1 MANPFRLGN
10 DDSLRVDPC
19 VVVIFGATGDLT
31 HRKLVP
37 ALYNLGVDGL
47 LPANFHLVSFAR
59 REYSDEAFRAELKKS
74 VAQFSRRKPLDEA
87 VWNEFAAHSRYV
99 ASAFDNADGYQALKS
114 VLDKIDQETGR
125 LCNRVFYFSTSPDY
139 FEEIARQLGSAGLL
153 EEPRDPQTGKKARA
167 ARIIV
172 EKPFG
177 HDLQSARKLNSAL
190 LSVMAEDQIYRIDH
204 YLGKETV
211 QNLLVFRF
219 ANGIFEP
226 IWNHKYI
233 DHVEISVC
241 ETLGVGGRAGYFDK
255 AGITRDIVQNHV
267 FQLLCLVALEPP
279 VAFEADAVRDEKVKV
294 LRAARRIAMADVPKQ
309 VVRGR
314 YQRGSIGG
322 EAVPGYLEESG
333 VADDSTTDTFVA
345 MELAIDNWRW
355 AGVPF
360 YLRAGKRLP
369 KRVTDISIHF
379 KNVPHRLFQDQDVKS
394 LNPNILSFQIQP
406 DEGITF
412 KISSKPPGPRVRVQS
427 VNMNFSYGTSFGVSA
442 PEAYERLLLD
452 GMRGDATLFTRDDE
466 IEQAW
471 DLLDSTLKAWSNE
484 NPNPPAVFGYDA
496 GTWGPDAAEE
506 LIKRKV
512 KTGWRRL

>member
-1 MANPFRLGN
+1 MANPFRLAN
-10 DDSLRVDPC
+10 EDSLRVDPC

-59 REYSDEAFRAELKKS
+59 REFSDEAFREELKKS
-74 VAQFSRRKPLDEA
+74 VSQFSRRKPLDEG
-87 VWNEFAAHSRYV
+87 VWAEFAAHSKYV
-99 ASAFDNADGYQALKS
+99 SSPFDSPEGYKKLAA
-114 VLDKIDQETGR
+114 VLDKIDQDTGR
-125 LCNRVFYFSTSPDY
+125 NCNRVFYFSTSPDY
-139 FEEIARQLGSAGLL
+139 FEEIARQLSGAGLL
-153 EEPRDPQTGKKARA
+153 HELRDASGKKTRS

-177 HDLQSARKLNSAL
+177 HDLDSARQLNNAL

-255 AGITRDIVQNHV
+255 AGILRDIVQNHV

-294 LRAARRIAMADVPKQ
+294 LRSVRRIPSEGVSKQ
-309 VVRGR
+309 VVRAR
-314 YQRGSIGG
+314 YINGSIGG
-322 EAVPGYLEESG
+322 EAVPGYLAEPG
-333 VADDSTTDTFVA
+333 VDPESTTETYVA

-379 KNVPHRLFQDQDVKS
+379 KNVPHLLFQGQDVKS
-394 LNPNILSFQIQP
+394 LSPNILSFQIQP
-406 DEGITF
+406 DEGISF
-412 KISSKPPGPRVRVQS
+412 KISSKPPGPRVRVQT

-471 DLLDSTLKAWSNE
+471 DLLDTTLRAWTRGNPKAPSVYSYE
-484 NPNPPAVFGYDA
+484 A
-496 GTWGPDAAEE
+496 GSWGPDAADE
-506 LIKRKV
+506 LIGRRV
-512 KTGWRRL
+512 KTAWRRL